1 MVVSHGVVAP
11 AIDTRRLEGT
21 LIDVLLTVL
30 SPVSGAGAVTG
41 VSIDHVGADSIVL
54 TRGAITVVNVG
65 LTVQTIK
72 ARQTVTLV
80 ILQIKDVG
88 AMKHYKH
95 LTILTNAERSETH
108 VPPLLQ

>member
-88 AMKHYKH
+88 AMTQH
-95 LTILTNAERSETH
+95 LDT
-108 VPPLLQ
+108 